1 MKAFVILLL
10 MGLTCVSAQSA
21 SSTHAALGTSAAVDS
36 NGRLW
41 IAYAEQQGE
50 SANVLLRRSD
60 DEGATWQQA
69 VRVTAKPEPVAADGE
84 NRPKIAF
91 GPGTEIYVSWT
102 SPTSAAFT
110 GDIRFARSLDAGK
123 HWSAPQV
130 LHRDRQVI
138 THRFESMLVDGA
150 GRIWVAWIDKR
161 DLKQAEAEKRDYAG
175 AAIYY
180 AYSDDRGA
188 SWRGDFKLAD
198 HTCECCR
205 IALTKDANGR
215 AAALWRH
222 VFPPNERDHAY
233 AVLDPRSSAPSIA
246 RVTFDRWRIDAC
258 PHHGPSLAYASDG
271 TRHAVWFNQVDG
283 QGRAFYGRLGESGPD
298 NVQPLP
304 AGASHAD
311 LAVSG
316 NTIAVVWKRFDG
328 AATKVESWFSMD
340 GGGRF
345 SAGPTLQ
352 TSSDSDQPRVLNV
365 KDKILLAWRRA
376 DGVVVRSLTDT
387 SKRAT
392 PLSQRHAETAR
403 AAPTAAIGPF
413 GRDTL
418 ASIERRYSGQPFW
431 LVLWDLECVYCMKSL
446 RNLAEAQRAHPG
458 LKVVT
463 ITTDSI
469 SAAKQIDARLAQLG
483 VASEPYAFSDAPREA
498 LQFAVDPTWLGEK
511 PRAYRYAA
519 DGKRQAVSG
528 VITAEQFA
536 ER

>member
-21 SSTHAALGTSAAVDS
+21 SSTHAALGTSAASDS
-36 NGRLW
+36 SGRLW

-50 SANVLLRRSD
+50 GANVLLRRSD
-60 DEGATWQQA
+60 DEGATWQQP

-205 IALTKDANGR
+205 IALAKDEIGR
-215 AAALWRH
+215 AH
-222 VFPPNERDHAY
+222 V
-233 AVLDPRSSAPSIA
+233 
-246 RVTFDRWRIDAC
+246 
-258 PHHGPSLAYASDG
+258 
-271 TRHAVWFNQVDG
+271 
-283 QGRAFYGRLGESGPD
+283 
-298 NVQPLP
+298 
-304 AGASHAD
+304 
-311 LAVSG
+311 
-316 NTIAVVWKRFDG
+316 
-328 AATKVESWFSMD
+328 
-340 GGGRF
+340 
-345 SAGPTLQ
+345 
-352 TSSDSDQPRVLNV
+352 
-365 KDKILLAWRRA
+365 
-376 DGVVVRSLTDT
+376 
-387 SKRAT
+387 
-392 PLSQRHAETAR
+392 
-403 AAPTAAIGPF
+403 
-413 GRDTL
+413 
-418 ASIERRYSGQPFW
+418 
-431 LVLWDLECVYCMKSL
+431 
-446 RNLAEAQRAHPG
+446 
-458 LKVVT
+458 
-463 ITTDSI
+463 
-469 SAAKQIDARLAQLG
+469 
-483 VASEPYAFSDAPREA
+483 
-498 LQFAVDPTWLGEK
+498 
-511 PRAYRYAA
+511 
-519 DGKRQAVSG
+519 
-528 VITAEQFA
+528 
-536 ER
+536 